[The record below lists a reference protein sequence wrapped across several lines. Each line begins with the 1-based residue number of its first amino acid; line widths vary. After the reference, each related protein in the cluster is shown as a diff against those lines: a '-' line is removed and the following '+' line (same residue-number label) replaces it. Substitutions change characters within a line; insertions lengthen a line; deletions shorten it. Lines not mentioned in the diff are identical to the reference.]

1 SCSKPAPARPV
12 RIARKLAQT
21 PRTRPRARRDKVP
34 AGRRFGRYA
43 QRTTMHLAQLLQHAE
58 LTPQGPINSS
68 AEVLG
73 ITEDSRRVRAGWVF
87 IARPGLRA
95 DGRRFIR
102 DAIAAGAVA
111 VITDQSHAPAA
122 ADSVPSDVPL
132 LRTPDPALVGAVMA
146 EALAGS
152 PSSRLKL
159 IGVTGT
165 NGKSTITSLVS
176 QLANLAHL
184 RCGLIGTVEIDDGSG
199 TVPSDFTTPPAER
212 LSALIGRMVD
222 NNCHAAAIEVS
233 SHALDQRR
241 VAGLR
246 FGAAVF
252 TNLTGDHLDYHK
264 DMASYAAAK
273 ARLFAALAPDAL
285 AIVNADDPASARMLT
300 DCPATVYRCTLGKTP
315 QQLDSRAARHNPS
328 VEVLHTDSRGMRV
341 RLSGGWGTI
350 ETQTTLLGLHNAM
363 NLLQAV
369 VVAAHALD
377 LGPETIAHAVP
388 RLHPPAGRLERVNTD
403 RDDLTVFIDFAH
415 TDDALAS
422 ALRAARLATPAHTAL
437 WAVFGCG
444 GNKDRAKRP
453 RMGLAA
459 ATLADRAV
467 VTSDNPRAESPDA
480 IIDEVIAGVP
490 ADRRPAVRRDADRR
504 AAILATIADAAPGD
518 VIVIAGKGHEREQI
532 LPDGAGGTRTIP
544 FHDHEIA
551 REALRARRG
560 ASDPAGD
567 PRPVNGGV
575 A

>member
-1 SCSKPAPARPV
+1 
-12 RIARKLAQT
+12 
-21 PRTRPRARRDKVP
+21 
-34 AGRRFGRYA
+34 
-43 QRTTMHLAQLLQHAE
+43 MHLAQLLQHAR
-58 LTPQGPINSS
+58 LTPQGPLDPR

-73 ITEDSRRVRAGWVF
+73 ITEDSRLVRPGWIF
-87 IARPGLRA
+87 IARPGLRS
-95 DGRRFIR
+95 DGRRFIG

-111 VITDQSHAPAA
+111 ILTDTPPESTDPHAA
-122 ADSVPSDVPL
+122 PL
-132 LRTPDPALVGAVMA
+132 PLICTPDPALAGSIMA

-152 PSSRLKL
+152 PSSNLKL
-159 IGVTGT
+159 VGVTGT
-165 NGKSTITSLVS
+165 NGKSTITSLLS
-176 QLANLAHL
+176 QLANHAHL

-233 SHALDQRR
+233 SHALDQHR
-241 VAGLR
+241 VSGLS
-246 FGAAVF
+246 FAAAVF

-273 ARLFAALAPDAL
+273 ARLFTALAPDAI
-285 AIVNADDPASARMLT
+285 AVVNADDPAVTRMLK
-300 DCPATVYRCTLGKTP
+300 DCTATVFRCTLATTP
-315 QQLDSRAARHNPS
+315 QQLDSRTARANPS
-328 VEVLHTDSRGMRV
+328 VEILHTDSRGMRL
-341 RLSGGWGTI
+341 RLAGSWGTI

-369 VVAAHALD
+369 VVAAHVFD
-377 LGPETIAHAVP
+377 LSPETIASAVP
-388 RLHPPAGRLERVNTD
+388 RLHPPTGRLERVDTD
-403 RDDLTVFIDFAH
+403 RDDLTVFVDFAH
-415 TDDALAS
+415 TDDALAA
-422 ALRAARLATPAHTAL
+422 ALRAARLATPTDASL

-459 ATLADRAV
+459 ATLADHTV
-467 VTSDNPRAESPDA
+467 ITSDNPRSESPDA
-480 IIDEVIAGVP
+480 IIDEVVTGIP
-490 ADRRPAVRRDADRR
+490 ADRHHTVRRDADRR

-518 VIVIAGKGHEREQI
+518 VIVIAGKGHEREQVI
-532 LPDGAGGTRTIP
+532 PDGAGGTRTIP

-551 REALRARRG
+551 REALRARRAAADTTG
-560 ASDPAGD
+560 S